1 MTYARV
7 MVPVDLGPSAAD
19 RIKLAGSLA
28 DQLGS
33 VLIGIAAQQPFVPTY
48 GDGYVAN
55 ATLIESEQ
63 SRVAADLI
71 DVERVFRE
79 ACGNRK
85 GVEWRSSSSHEAT
98 AFAIDQ
104 GRAADILVLTRQGS
118 KDTQDWRFGVDP
130 GRVVLELG
138 RPIIVGPPGVA
149 SMPGKRVVIAWK
161 DTREARRAVWDA
173 LPLLKRADEVLVVA
187 IAESG
192 RSAGAADL
200 GEYLAAHA
208 VKARTLSLEA
218 RDISVADH
226 ILKTVDAEKADFL
239 VAGAYGHT
247 RVREWIFGGVS
258 QDLLDHTPVCCLL
271 SH

>member
-19 RIKLAGSLA
+19 RIKLSGSLA

-33 VLIGIAAQQPFVPTY
+33 VVIGIAAQQPFVPTY

-161 DTREARRAVWDA
+161 DTREARR
-173 LPLLKRADEVLVVA
+173 
-187 IAESG
+187 
-192 RSAGAADL
+192 
-200 GEYLAAHA
+200 
-208 VKARTLSLEA
+208 
-218 RDISVADH
+218 
-226 ILKTVDAEKADFL
+226 
-239 VAGAYGHT
+239 
-247 RVREWIFGGVS
+247 
-258 QDLLDHTPVCCLL
+258 
-271 SH
+271 